1 MTLQLKETWQEAK
14 LDAYKQLQDE
24 IEAKRVE
31 REETVLEI
39 LNEEKQNNIVTT
51 RADGRVQY
59 LGSRQSF
66 VECSMRGDFERVV
79 EFIKNGD
86 DINATHEEFGYSP
99 LHAAAEFGHLNC
111 LRALLNAGANPNVIL
126 SISSRCTEN

>member
-39 LNEEKQNNIVTT
+39 LNEEKQNNIVI

-59 LGSRQSF
+59 RLAS
-66 VECSMRGDFERVV
+66 ELRGV
-79 EFIKNGD
+79 
-86 DINATHEEFGYSP
+86 
-99 LHAAAEFGHLNC
+99 
-111 LRALLNAGANPNVIL
+111 
-126 SISSRCTEN
+126 